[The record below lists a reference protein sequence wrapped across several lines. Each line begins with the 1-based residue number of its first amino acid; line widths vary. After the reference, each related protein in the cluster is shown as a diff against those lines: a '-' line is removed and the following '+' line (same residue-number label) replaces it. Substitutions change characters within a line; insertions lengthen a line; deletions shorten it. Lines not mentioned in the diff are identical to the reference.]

1 MMMNPF
7 YLCVV
12 LVMWHIGGRLDLLG
26 TCFGSDPQDTNGG
39 CLLHT
44 CNIKSPSLLPCHF
57 VFQLLKKFQVPS
69 DHVCGFV
76 QFLYCL
82 WVRDL
87 WSIVCVVYGIS
98 TVSST

>member
-26 TCFGSDPQDTNGG
+26 TCFDSDPQDTNGG

-57 VFQLLKKFQVPS
+57 VFQLLKKFLIPS
-69 DHVCGFV
+69 DHVRGFV
-76 QFLYCL
+76 QFLFL
-82 WVRDL
+82 AV
-87 WSIVCVVYGIS
+87 GM
-98 TVSST
+98 

>member
-76 QFLYCL
+76 QFLL
-82 WVRDL
+82 LPV
-87 WSIVCVVYGIS
+87 GM
-98 TVSST
+98 